1 MNHSNHDGGWGRDR
15 DEQRLPQ
22 LRSPPP
28 RDGSPRSDVAAL
40 NGASKKRD
48 YVPFQDALYYNN
60 DNSASYGSNSSDRD
74 PRDRRYSEVY
84 ERVRR
89 RRRNGTEGFWEDRR
103 YEPSR
108 YPVTEYHGKQRY
120 EDDEQPPPPPL
131 PMNGHDDH
139 RYDDRKTDDR
149 KFKRPDRRSRSSS
162 SSRSRH
168 SDRSRKSKRQ
178 DRRNRD
184 DSRSRSRSRSRAGS
198 QKNTGPDP
206 NTRPQDDP
214 NRPSEGYTALKALK
228 AAAWAG
234 GVEVVRCRMEPGP
247 WTGQKG
253 KRVALAATVGVAIGA
268 LRNGRNQASGKMPY
282 AEAAM
287 TGFYAIDF
295 LKRVARHTEHGKNS
309 VKEQEEWNRDPE
321 EIRGREE
328 RTRRFAGGG

>member
-1 MNHSNHDGGWGRDR
+1 MNHRNYDNGEYQHR
-15 DEQRLPQ
+15 EKQQLPQ

-28 RDGSPRSDVAAL
+28 RDGSPRSDAAAL
-40 NGASKKRD
+40 NGAQKKRD
-48 YVPFQDALYYNN
+48 YVPYQDALYYNN
-60 DNSASYGSNSSDRD
+60 ENSGSYGSGSSDRD

-89 RRRNGTEGFWEDRR
+89 RRRNGTEDSWEDHR

-108 YPVTEYHGKQRY
+108 FPVTEYHGKQRY
-120 EDDEQPPPPPL
+120 ADDDQPSPEHPL
-131 PMNGHDDH
+131 PVNGHDD
-139 RYDDRKTDDR
+139 RKSR
-149 KFKRPDRRSRSSS
+149 RPDRRSRSTS

-178 DRRNRD
+178 DRRSRTD
-184 DSRSRSRSRSRAGS
+184 DHSRSKSRSRSRSHSET
-198 QKNTGPDP
+198 KTNKGPDP

-214 NRPSEGYTALKALK
+214 NRPSEGYTAMKALK
-228 AAAWAG
+228 AGAWAG

-295 LKRVARHTEHGKNS
+295 LNRVARHTEHGKNS

-321 EIRGREE
+321 VVRGREE
-328 RTRRFAGGG
+328 RVRRFADGR